1 MKFTEHL
8 IFAALLTPTAAVV
21 VAAAI
26 SLAAPEGDASP
37 SRAFQTELV
46 PEYQLPRDSEEQP

>member
-8 IFAALLTPTAAVV
+8 LFAALLTPTAAVV

-26 SLAAPEGDASP
+26 SLAAPEGDAPTSP
-37 SRAFQTELV
+37 TFQSELV
-46 PEYQLPRDSEEQP
+46 PEYQLPREIEEQP

>member
-26 SLAAPEGDASP
+26 SLAGPEGDAP
-37 SRAFQTELV
+37 SSQAFQSEPV
-46 PEYQLPRDSEEQP
+46 PEYQLPRETEEQP